1 MLNLTQDE
9 ITLIGLAYAV
19 IELAGITMAIHA
31 IMHARSSQAAIA
43 WAVSLI
49 TAPFIALLLYAV
61 FGRRKFSGYIQARR
75 SGDRTVKRQT
85 LGEVRDRLLPF
96 KISPSGR
103 GDLAKAL
110 ESLSG
115 MFFTRD
121 NTVQLL
127 IDGHDC
133 FNSIFEAI
141 SEAEDYILVQFFI
154 IRDDALGHKLK
165 QALIDKSRSGVRCFF
180 LYDGIGS
187 FALPKSYLS
196 ELVKAGVDVRAFRST
211 MGKVSR
217 FQINFRNHRKIVI
230 IDGRVGFAGGHNVGI
245 EYLGE
250 HKRFGH
256 WRDTHMRI
264 EGPAVQGLQIAF
276 LEDWHWA
283 SGEVPRVNW
292 NPQGCQA
299 GGAEAL
305 VLPTGPADAFD
316 NCSLFFVQSLQAA
329 RQRIWITSP
338 YFVPN
343 ESVVE
348 ALQLAALRGVDVRIM
363 LPEKPDKRLVWLA
376 AFSYIPEVGKAGVQF
391 YRYQQGFLHQKV
403 ALIDDDLAAVGTAN
417 LDNRSLRLNFE
428 LTVLVADQRFAQS
441 VATMLENDFAV
452 CSKVDLTALQQRA
465 WPFRVAVAAARLL
478 SPML

>member
-1 MLNLTQDE
+1 MFSLTQNE
-9 ITLIGLAYAV
+9 ITLIGLGYAL
-19 IELAGITMAIHA
+19 IELVGIVLAVNA
-31 IMHARSSQAAIA
+31 VMHARSSQAAIA
-43 WAVSLI
+43 WAVSLVA
-49 TAPFIALLLYAV
+49 APYLSIPLYAL

-85 LGEVRDRLLPF
+85 LGEVRDRLLPYRVE
-96 KISPSGR
+96 PDGR
-103 GDLAKAL
+103 GALAHAL

-115 MFFTRD
+115 MFFTRG

-133 FNSIFEAI
+133 FAAIFDAIAEAR
-141 SEAEDYILVQFFI
+141 EYILVQFFI
-154 IRDDALGHKLK
+154 IRDDPLGRRLQ
-165 QALIDKSRSGVRCFF
+165 QALIDKSRAGVRCTL
-180 LYDGIGS
+180 LYDGVGS
-187 FALPKSYLS
+187 FALPNSYVT
-196 ELVKAGVDVRAFRST
+196 ELQQAGVDVRAFRST

-230 IDGRVGFAGGHNVGI
+230 VDGRIGLAGGHNVGI

-256 WRDTHMRI
+256 WRDTHIRI

-276 LEDWHWA
+276 LEDWYWA
-283 SGEVPRVNW
+283 AGEVPKVNW
-292 NPQGCQA
+292 DPQGCLED
-299 GGAEAL
+299 GAETL

-316 NCSLFFVQSLQAA
+316 NCSLFFVQSINAA
-329 RQRIWITSP
+329 RERIWITSP

-363 LPEKPDKRLVWLA
+363 IPDKPDKRTVWLA
-376 AFSYIPEVGKAGVQF
+376 AFSYIPEVGKSGAKF
-391 YRYQQGFLHQKV
+391 YRYQKGFLHQKV
-403 ALIDDDLAAVGTAN
+403 LLIDSDLAAVGTAN

-428 LTVLVADQRFAQS
+428 LSVLVADPTFVQS
-441 VATMLENDFAV
+441 IATMLENDFAD
-452 CSKVDLTALQQRA
+452 CRMVDITESERRS
-465 WPFRVAVAAARLL
+465 WPFRVAVAASRLL

>member
-1 MLNLTQDE
+1 MLNLTQYD
-9 ITLIGLAYAV
+9 ITLIGLVYAA
-19 IELAGITMAIHA
+19 IELAGIILAIHA
-31 IMHARSSQAAIA
+31 ILHARSSQAAIA
-43 WAVSLI
+43 WAVSLV
-49 TAPFIALLLYAV
+49 TAPFIALPLYALV
-61 FGRRKFSGYIQARR
+61 GRRKFSGYIQARR

-85 LGEVRDRLLPF
+85 LGEVRDRLLPL
-96 KISPSGR
+96 KVKPKGR
-103 GDLAKAL
+103 NDLAYAL

-127 IDGHDC
+127 VNGHEC
-133 FNSIFEAI
+133 FDAIFDAIAEAK
-141 SEAEDYILVQFFI
+141 EYILVQFFI
-154 IRDDALGHKLK
+154 IRDDALGRKLQ
-165 QALIDKSRSGVRCFF
+165 QALIDKSLDGVRCTL
-180 LYDGIGS
+180 LYDGVGS
-187 FALPKSYLS
+187 FSLPSSYVDGLQQ
-196 ELVKAGVDVRAFRST
+196 AGVEVRAFNST
-211 MGKVSR
+211 MGKISR

-230 IDGRVGFAGGHNVGI
+230 VDGRVGFAGGHNVGI

-250 HKRFGH
+250 HKRFGN
-256 WRDTHMRI
+256 WRDTQMRI

-276 LEDWHWA
+276 LEDWYWA
-283 SGEVPRVNW
+283 AGEVPKVNW
-292 NPQGCQA
+292 EPQGCHEN
-299 GGAEAL
+299 GAETL

-329 RQRIWITSP
+329 RKRIWITSP

-363 LPEKPDKRLVWLA
+363 LPEKPDKRSVWLA
-376 AFSYIPEVGKAGVQF
+376 AFSYIPEVGKAGVKF

-403 ALIDDDLAAVGTAN
+403 MLIDDDLAAVGTAN

-428 LTVLVADQRFAQS
+428 LTVLVADQKFAKA
-441 VATMLENDFAV
+441 VETMLENDFAV
-452 CSKVDLTALQQRA
+452 CSKVDITAVQQRA